1 MHTLTIKIPPALEQD
16 IARASAR
23 EHLSKSELVR
33 RALTAYLRHGDCAHR
48 LLRSTARAIWWAALV
63 AAQPIWRPTP
73 PTWPTLA
80 KYDAPC
86 DP

>member
-33 RALTAYLRHGDCAHR
+33 RAFKNLGFAVGASDSQYP
-48 LLRSTARAIWWAALV
+48 AALQNMLS
-63 AAQPIWRPTP
+63 QPLW
-73 PTWPTLA
+73 A
-80 KYDAPC
+80 
-86 DP
+86 

>member
-33 RALTAYLRHGDCAHR
+33 RALNAYLRHGGK
-48 LLRSTARAIWWAALV
+48 V
-63 AAQPIWRPTP
+63 
-73 PTWPTLA
+73 
-80 KYDAPC
+80 
-86 DP
+86 